1 MHWTFTRALG
11 LIVGYNVKENC
22 ESLWGCWFR
31 KEWVPMWTQMR
42 NQAWKNG
49 RGGMIQRQGRWWQWF
64 KVFSWGKLL
73 KATRWHEG
81 KQIRVK
87 LSGESLGSKEGEE

>member
-1 MHWTFTRALG
+1 
-11 LIVGYNVKENC
+11 
-22 ESLWGCWFR
+22 
-31 KEWVPMWTQMR
+31 
-42 NQAWKNG
+42 
-49 RGGMIQRQGRWWQWF
+49 MIQRQGRWWQWF